1 MRADKPSRFEV
12 FLSLAWYEIFLRFIA
27 NFVAKSAELLL
38 AAGLV
43 VSSANFLTDGDV
55 LGMGSVAS
63 EAWSWTQALAID
75 ASLGLSFYYVLL
87 CLKQRDWVKFVLYSL
102 LTLVLTGV
110 AGIITDGDIF
120 SHAIHAPIHDA
131 MEMLGIDV
139 RLLSI
144 LRSIAVVGFVLM
156 SRLRDVSFK
165 DLAAPEPIT
174 ADHESPTTSATTQ
187 QVQVPQQMDPSTE
200 REDAQFSL
208 EDVVRLLQVVARS
221 SGTVI
226 TEIPTGSD
234 PLSQIQHCPAPT
246 ELLDQQ
252 KRLTLS
258 EEGAH
263 ASHESQTGTVRHLA
277 QSNVEVM
284 VPDSSTK
291 GPQSQL
297 AMEPAPP
304 QVEQSQPPHAP
315 GQPKEP
321 LLHPTVEQASSLS
334 VTEIEPQD
342 RDERLERAYQELLA
356 EGQKISGRTLAER
369 AHVHRSTCVSWLR
382 ARQPYQRV
390 ISDQP
395 HLDGSASKGNDHQQ
409 QPEQGSI
416 QRAHEPEVL
425 EP

>member
-144 LRSIAVVGFVLM
+144 
-156 SRLRDVSFK
+156 
-165 DLAAPEPIT
+165 
-174 ADHESPTTSATTQ
+174 
-187 QVQVPQQMDPSTE
+187 
-200 REDAQFSL
+200 
-208 EDVVRLLQVVARS
+208 
-221 SGTVI
+221 
-226 TEIPTGSD
+226 
-234 PLSQIQHCPAPT
+234 
-246 ELLDQQ
+246 
-252 KRLTLS
+252 
-258 EEGAH
+258 
-263 ASHESQTGTVRHLA
+263 
-277 QSNVEVM
+277 
-284 VPDSSTK
+284 
-291 GPQSQL
+291 
-297 AMEPAPP
+297 
-304 QVEQSQPPHAP
+304 
-315 GQPKEP
+315 
-321 LLHPTVEQASSLS
+321 
-334 VTEIEPQD
+334 
-342 RDERLERAYQELLA
+342 
-356 EGQKISGRTLAER
+356 
-369 AHVHRSTCVSWLR
+369 
-382 ARQPYQRV
+382 
-390 ISDQP
+390 
-395 HLDGSASKGNDHQQ
+395 
-409 QPEQGSI
+409 
-416 QRAHEPEVL
+416 
-425 EP
+425 